1 MTGTT
6 QDVAIDTNKDFWDF
20 IGNGNVTQPLFD
32 DPDWL
37 SLARERLLERN
48 QTWLTTETDGFAF
61 LPEPVA
67 TQASEN
73 PKPDPWVGIDHWEAK
88 KEGTLLLINKAH
100 GAYDVYSRGSYTLGS
115 SESTFDNRNPS
126 DGSTGVH
133 LYTRIDGNNLNNII
147 YGGNTPGWR
156 GDDYGHDDII
166 SGGGGHDIIYG
177 LDGND
182 KLYGD
187 EGNDILFGGEG
198 HDYLVGG
205 TGNDILFGGEG
216 HDMLFGG
223 SGNDWLYSG
232 PTSFGNGAKMWGGSG
247 FDTFVIGWAPESV
260 FNESNTPTW
269 DSSLEMVFG
278 LGSLFVPK
286 LVIAQKAVGIVRTI
300 SDAFSDML
308 GSLSFTTPKGAD
320 PDMPTSELFITRI
333 MDFNPLEDKILIP
346 IQDIHNIDVYLSDD
360 SNPNVVM
367 TIKNALGHVIAEI
380 SFAKAEDI
388 FGAEFTG
395 LHPTVVKDLVQQLI
409 DSALMI
415 GPNGLFYGV
424 NGNQKIDF
432 PPDVLAELGENSFML
447 LGAYGN
453 QEFAGEASGD
463 VVYGTNYDDVISG
476 YVIDPKISPNVDHFN
491 AANDILHGFDGDD
504 LFFAG
509 AGNNI
514 VHGGGGNDTASYEY
528 ANRGIILDMLKT
540 IKDHYGTYY
549 EVLNGHMYKLN
560 IGEIIGY
567 DKNYSVENI
576 IGSNQDDIIRG
587 DNSDNLL
594 VSGDGNDVL
603 AGRGGADTFV
613 LTGGVN
619 TIEDFNAADG
629 DKIVIAMDKH
639 SLFDVASFELTA
651 KSVSGGTHLINAN
664 TQEIIV
670 KLNGVDAGSF
680 DIAGSISFRGPD
692 GKMYSLIDYSTPTN
706 SWKEGTGGNDILVGS
721 TEKDSLKGGDGHDI
735 ILGGG
740 SSNGGDTLFGG
751 SGNDILLVKDTK
763 HAYLQGDA
771 GADTFIFGGGV
782 DSALI
787 TDFQVSQGDKLL
799 IDLEAYGAS
808 SLSDLTFTES
818 SKAAPVQI
826 YAPNG
831 DLIGTVMGADLSDI
845 PSHFGALQT
854 PEDLM
859 ATSGTAN
866 RSTDGMVD
874 YNANSTAQ
882 QQNALRNANVIS
894 DLARRVATTSETLTF
909 TDYGCG
915 PGQSTI
921 ETVRPALNAW
931 QNLAPEK
938 PMAVCHADQPGN
950 DWNALMGLVH
960 GESGYVT
967 GPNTPLVMTSV
978 GSFYEP
984 MMPSGSVSLATCF
997 FASHWLNGPVHLS
1010 APDTLWFA
1018 DLTGSARQAMWARA
1032 QTDWVRFLRLRA
1044 AELQPGGYL
1053 YVSALGAVPESGE
1066 INNTAAAGRT
1076 LYRAMQTVTASMAGD
1091 GLLNRRAADSFVF
1104 GLWFLTAQEARSIIE
1119 GDPELSSLFEIDT
1132 VEVITIDPGDIFA
1145 GFAEDPDDYARRYA
1159 DH

>member
-1 MTGTT
+1 MIGTT
-6 QDVAIDTNKDFWDF
+6 QTIAANAERDFWNF
-20 IGNGNVTQPLFD
+20 IENDTLKRSFPD
-32 DPDWL
+32 TTDWL
-37 SLARERLLERN
+37 SLARERLADRRE
-48 QTWLTTETDGFAF
+48 TWQATEADSFAF
-61 LPEPVA
+61 WPEPDA
-67 TQASEN
+67 AQNTAAQ
-73 PKPDPWVGIDHWEAK
+73 KPDPWLGIDQWEAK
-88 KEGTLLLINKAH
+88 KEGTLLLINKGH

-115 SESTFDNRNPS
+115 GETTFDNRNPS
-126 DGSTGVH
+126 DGSVGVH
-133 LYTRIDGNNLNNII
+133 LYTRIDGNDQSNII

-205 TGNDILFGGEG
+205 TGDDILFGGEG

-260 FNESNTPTW
+260 FNETNKPTW

-308 GSLSFTTPKGAD
+308 GSLNFTTPKGAD

-380 SFAKAEDI
+380 SFAKAQDI
-388 FGAEFTG
+388 FGADFTG
-395 LHPTVVKDLVQQLI
+395 LHPTVVNDLVQQLI

-424 NGNQKIDF
+424 DGNQKIDF
-432 PPDVLAELGENSFML
+432 PPELLAELGKNSFML
-447 LGAYGN
+447 LGAYGS
-453 QEFAGEASGD
+453 QEFAGEASAD

-491 AANDILHGFDGDD
+491 AANDILHGFDGND

-514 VHGGGGNDTASYEY
+514 VHGGAGNDTASYEY
-528 ANRGIILDMLKT
+528 ANRGVILDMLKT
-540 IKDHYGTYY
+540 FKDHYGTYY

-576 IGSNQDDIIRG
+576 IGSNQADIIRG
-587 DNSDNLL
+587 DHGNNLL

-613 LTGGVN
+613 LTGGEN
-619 TIEDFNAADG
+619 TIEDFNAGEG

-639 SLFDVASFELTA
+639 GLFDVATFELTA
-651 KSVSGGTHLINAN
+651 KSVGGDTHLINAN
-664 TQEIIV
+664 TGKTIV

-680 DIAGSISFRGPD
+680 DIAGSITFRGPD
-692 GKMYSLIDYSTPTN
+692 GKMYDLIDYTTPTN
-706 SWKEGTGGNDILVGS
+706 DWKEGTGGNDILVGS
-721 TEKDSLKGGDGHDI
+721 DERDSLKGGDGHDI
-735 ILGGG
+735 LLGGG
-740 SSNGGDTLFGG
+740 SRNGGDTLFGG
-751 SGNDILLVKDTK
+751 AGNDILLVQDTT

-799 IDLEAYGAS
+799 IDLGAYGAS
-808 SLSDLTFTES
+808 TLSDLTFTES
-818 SKAAPVQI
+818 SKAAPVHI

-831 DLIGTVMGADLSDI
+831 DLIGTVMGADLADVPNHI
-845 PSHFGALQT
+845 GAL
-854 PEDLM
+854 
-859 ATSGTAN
+859 AG
-866 RSTDGMVD
+866 
-874 YNANSTAQ
+874 
-882 QQNALRNANVIS
+882 
-894 DLARRVATTSETLTF
+894 SE
-909 TDYGCG
+909 Y
-915 PGQSTI
+915 
-921 ETVRPALNAW
+921 
-931 QNLAPEK
+931 
-938 PMAVCHADQPGN
+938 
-950 DWNALMGLVH
+950 DW
-960 GESGYVT
+960 
-967 GPNTPLVMTSV
+967 
-978 GSFYEP
+978 
-984 MMPSGSVSLATCF
+984 
-997 FASHWLNGPVHLS
+997 
-1010 APDTLWFA
+1010 
-1018 DLTGSARQAMWARA
+1018 
-1032 QTDWVRFLRLRA
+1032 
-1044 AELQPGGYL
+1044 
-1053 YVSALGAVPESGE
+1053 
-1066 INNTAAAGRT
+1066 
-1076 LYRAMQTVTASMAGD
+1076 
-1091 GLLNRRAADSFVF
+1091 LL
-1104 GLWFLTAQEARSIIE
+1104 
-1119 GDPELSSLFEIDT
+1119 
-1132 VEVITIDPGDIFA
+1132 
-1145 GFAEDPDDYARRYA
+1145 
-1159 DH
+1159 